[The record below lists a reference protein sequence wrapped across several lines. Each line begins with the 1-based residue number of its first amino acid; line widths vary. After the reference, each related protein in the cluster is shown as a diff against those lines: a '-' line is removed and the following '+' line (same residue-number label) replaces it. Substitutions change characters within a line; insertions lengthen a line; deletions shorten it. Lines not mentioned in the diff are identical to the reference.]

1 MKGEVSSALVVESQR
16 RRTAEAKKK
25 MVWIALSPRQWED
38 RLHDLCLNWEDQR
51 LVIDLVRWLKI
62 GVSERKPMQV
72 LVIRSL
78 VSKLKRNNNHHY
90 VYLVKDRS
98 GLFKIQLGP
107 SYYALLADMF
117 GLARETTASKHASQ
131 LRLDPGL
138 NKDSIDLAPETFK
151 GLPINE
157 ASDGARCLHYVEPR
171 KLKDKHLVLVGHTW
185 DPNADT
191 WPQNVNIPRKDVNK
205 NDSDDFDAMKRFTD
219 NLTKDENLAKTVS
232 IHNFTA
238 LASLE
243 KPTVIICMWPSPDH
257 GYSAKHLLKYW
268 ERLRKVCYY
277 DSTGNVRKT
286 PLNLIGF
293 SLRAA
298 VQLMTPTAHE
308 IQNGVLYLGLGID
321 DEMFA
326 SPYYWHLRARA
337 HFDYNHEQRLFL
349 KNFKYVTR
357 DLSF

>member
-1 MKGEVSSALVVESQR
+1 
-16 RRTAEAKKK
+16 
-25 MVWIALSPRQWED
+25 
-38 RLHDLCLNWEDQR
+38 
-51 LVIDLVRWLKI
+51 
-62 GVSERKPMQV
+62 MQV
-72 LVIRSL
+72 LVIRNL

-90 VYLVKDRS
+90 FDLVKDRR

-117 GLARETTASKHASQ
+117 SLARETTASKHASL
-131 LRLDPGL
+131 LRLDPGF
-138 NKDSIDLAPETFK
+138 NKDSIDLAAETFK

-157 ASDGARCLHYVEPR
+157 ASDGAKCLHYLEPR
-171 KLKDKHLVLVGHTW
+171 KLKQKHLVLVEHTW

-191 WPQNVNIPRKDVNK
+191 WPQNVNNPHKDVNK
-205 NDSDDFDAMKRFTD
+205 NDSDDFDAMKRFD
-219 NLTKDENLAKTVS
+219 KNLAKTVS
-232 IHNFTA
+232 VHNFTA

-243 KPTVIICMWPSPDH
+243 KPTVVICMWPSPNH

-268 ERLRKVCYY
+268 ERLRKVCCY

-293 SLRAA
+293 PLGAA

-308 IQNGVLYLGLGID
+308 IQNGVLYLGLGIN

-326 SPYYWHLRARA
+326 SRYYWYLRARA
-337 HFDYNHEQRLFL
+337 HFDYDHEQRLFL

-357 DLSF
+357 DLTFWEDNGKTTR